1 MSLRVPVKDMWF
13 AMKHLAG
20 IEAVAALPGYE
31 DAGDDT
37 AAAVLE
43 G

>member
-20 IEAVAALPGYE
+20 IEAVAALPSCE